1 MKVSIIIPV
10 YNVARYIEAT
20 LQSILQQTVQD
31 FEVLLVDDHGK
42 DDSVVV
48 ARRMVGE
55 DQRFRFLETPV
66 NSGPGIAR
74 NIGIQEAK
82 GEYVVFLDGDD
93 LWEPDF
99 LESMLEASRK
109 SGIQEQGN
117 SGTLDLVYCQLK
129 YQGGPRDGQVHCNPV
144 VKNGV
149 FSPSSKRHFLSHF
162 VTFSVCFLFR
172 RQFLLDNHLLFP
184 ALRNSEDTNFL
195 TRCLLLAQTIAC
207 VPKPLYTY
215 VIHEES
221 LTTGRNP
228 RRYKERL
235 NALNALMSD
244 FNALKRNPEYA
255 ALNLGQYN
263 LAMWLIWLKKGLA
276 QAVKEWLPF

>member
-10 YNVARYIEAT
+10 YNCAQYIEAT
-20 LQSILQQTVQD
+20 LQSVLQQTVQD
-31 FEVLLVDDHGK
+31 YEVLLIDDHGK
-42 DDSVVV
+42 DDSIIK
-48 ARRMVGE
+48 AHALIGE
-55 DQRFRFLETPV
+55 DSRFRFLETSV

-74 NIGIQEAK
+74 NIGIQAAK
-82 GEYVVFLDGDD
+82 GEYVVFLDSDD

-99 LESMLEASRK
+99 LESMLELQNLK
-109 SGIQEQGN
+109 
-117 SGTLDLVYCQLK
+117 TLGPQNLKTLPDLIYCQLK
-129 YQGGPRDGQVHCNPV
+129 YKGGPKDGQIHSNPV
-144 VKNGV
+144 VEDGE
-149 FSPSSKRHFLSHF
+149 FTPSQKKHFLKHF

-172 RQFLLDNHLLFP
+172 RQFLLDNELLFP

-195 TRCLLLAQTIAC
+195 TRCLLLAQTVAC
-207 VPKPLYTY
+207 VRRPLYIY

-244 FNALKRNPEYA
+244 FSDLKRNPKYA
-255 ALNLGQYN
+255 HLNLSQYN
-263 LAMWLIWLKKGLA
+263 FVMWLIWFKKGLA
-276 QAVKEWLPF
+276 QAIKELIK

>member
-1 MKVSIIIPV
+1 MKVSIIIPI
-10 YNVARYIEAT
+10 YNVARYVEAT

-31 FEVLLVDDHGK
+31 FEVLLVDDHGT
-42 DDSVVV
+42 DDSVDV
-48 ARRMVGE
+48 ARRMVGN
-55 DQRFRFLETPV
+55 DSRFRFLETPV

-74 NIGIQEAK
+74 NIGIQAAR

-93 LWEPDF
+93 LWERDF
-99 LESMLEASRK
+99 LEAMLEPQDPKTSQPHNLMT
-109 SGIQEQGN
+109 SF
-117 SGTLDLVYCQLK
+117 DLVYCQLR

-144 VKNGV
+144 MANGV
-149 FSPSSKRHFLSHF
+149 FSPNSKKHFLKHF

-172 RQFLLDNHLLFP
+172 RQFLIDNELQFP
-184 ALRNSEDTNFL
+184 ALKNSEDTNFL

-207 VPKPLYTY
+207 VRKPLYIY
-215 VIHEES
+215 VIHEAS

-244 FNALKRNPEYA
+244 FRDLKRNPRYA
-255 ALNLGQYN
+255 HLNLGQYN
-263 LAMWLIWLKKGLA
+263 LVMWLIWLKKGLA
-276 QAVKEWLPF
+276 QAVKELLR